1 MAMNYE
7 QYQNK
12 RSWLIDTAETPA
24 DKKKLASDLAKLDA
38 QWQAIK
44 KAKGTQ
50 SGHAVTNNNNHTK
63 PIPSATPLPPE
74 GSNRPAVGNDKAVAK
89 KVNGPSWNNGYTN

>member
-24 DKKKLASDLAKLDA
+24 DKKKLASELAKLDA

-50 SGHAVTNNNNHTK
+50 SGHAVTSGKSTTK
-63 PIPSATPLPPE
+63 PLTPAE
-74 GSNRPAVGNDKAVAK
+74 KQANAKRPAVGNDAAVAK